1 MSELTADKLVS
12 IYIKIRNVIKEKED
26 EIKRFKEQQDQIA
39 DKLLS
44 LCNEQNVDG
53 LKTPEG
59 TVSRRVNSS
68 YWTSDWEQMHKFIRD
83 NEAFHLLEKRIHNA
97 NMREF
102 LSDNPDLCPI
112 GLQSNKK
119 YIISV
124 RKPTAK

>member
-1 MSELTADKLVS
+1 MSKLTADKLVS

-26 EIKRFKEQQDQIA
+26 EIKRFKEQQDQVA

-119 YIISV
+119 YTISV

>member
-1 MSELTADKLVS
+1 MSKLTADKLVS

-26 EIKRFKEQQDQIA
+26 EIKRFKEQQDQVA

>member
-26 EIKRFKEQQDQIA
+26 EIKRFKEQQDQVA

-53 LKTPEG
+53 LKTSEG

>member
-1 MSELTADKLVS
+1 MSEPTADKLVS

-26 EIKRFKEQQDQIA
+26 EIKRFKEQQDQVA

>member
-26 EIKRFKEQQDQIA
+26 EIKRFKEQQDQVA

>member
-12 IYIKIRNVIKEKED
+12 IYIKIRNVIKEQED
-26 EIKRFKEQQDQIA
+26 EIKRLKEQQDQVA

-44 LCNEQNVDG
+44 LCSEQNVDG